1 MEEKNMA
8 STEIR
13 LCNEIIHSTSA
24 AAATIG
30 RAASQALIGW
40 IPGIGNIINATTA
53 AAITEAIGMNLRDR
67 LIMYRR

>member
-1 MEEKNMA
+1 MA

-24 AAATIG
+24 AA
-30 RAASQALIGW
+30 AASQALIGW